1 MTIKFRPEIGN
12 DEYIIICS
20 FGGRRMSGLVVRL
33 ISTDARF
40 WLHTL
45 THVNFNHVNKAEAR

>member
-12 DEYIIICS
+12 DEYIIIFS
-20 FGGRRMSGLVVRL
+20 FGGRRMSGLMVRL

-40 WLHTL
+40 
-45 THVNFNHVNKAEAR
+45 

>member
-1 MTIKFRPEIGN
+1 MTIKFRKEIGN

-33 ISTDARF
+33 ISTDAAF
-40 WLHTL
+40 LATD
-45 THVNFNHVNKAEAR
+45 VNARKF

>member
-1 MTIKFRPEIGN
+1 
-12 DEYIIICS
+12 
-20 FGGRRMSGLVVRL
+20 MSGLVVRL

-45 THVNFNHVNKAEAR
+45 TYVNFNHVNKVEAR